1 MYFKYKIFLLC
12 RSSESSERRRLA
24 MNNSMNQTNQTNS
37 MNPEFKI
44 REVAER
50 IRLTRESVGLTP
62 EEIAEKIGMSVY
74 EYNAYEGGAKDFSFS
89 FIYKFANVTN
99 VEITDLMEG
108 ESPRINSFD
117 VTRSGEGLPIAR
129 RKGLVYQRLAP
140 KFKGK
145 IAEPFLVTIPYVDEK
160 LRVPHPHTHEGQ
172 EMDIIVSG
180 QLKVQVGDNIVV
192 LNEGDSIY
200 YDSSEPH
207 DEWAVGG
214 KECKFYAVVCGT
226 NQPQYALQHI
236 EPVTLPGVTNFDL
249 ANIENPIADKFI
261 SIETNENGE
270 LSKITFKNEETFNF
284 GFDIV
289 DGLAKKCPNKTALI
303 YVSEEMEERRFT
315 FADIKK
321 YSNMTANYFKSLGIK
336 KGDRVMLVLKRHYQ
350 FWFSII
356 ALHKIGA
363 IVIPATNQ
371 LVQHDF
377 TYRFKAAG
385 VKAIACTGDGDVAH
399 QVDLAIEECGM
410 NITKIIVNGNRQGWK
425 NFNDEFVK
433 CSEVFERPKDPNELS
448 CGSDPNLM
456 FFTSGTTGYPKMAT
470 HSHKY
475 ALGHFITARYWHN
488 VDPNGIHF
496 TISDTGWGKA
506 LWGKLYG
513 QWLSETCVFVYD
525 FNRFDANK
533 ILPMFKKYN
542 ITTFCA
548 PPTMYRFFIKED
560 LSKFDLS
567 SIKYATVAGEAL
579 NPEVYNQ
586 FLNATGV
593 KLMEGF
599 GQTETTLSIGNF
611 VGMTA
616 RPGSMGKPS
625 VMYDVDIV
633 DEDGKPVKTG
643 ETGEIVIRTDKN
655 TPCGLFLGYYNNE
668 EKTKEVWHDGMYH
681 TGDTAWKDEDG
692 YFWYVGRVD
701 DVIKSSGYRIG
712 PFEIESV
719 IMELPYVLECGV
731 SAAPDPVRGQVVK
744 ASIVL
749 VKGTEGT
756 EELKKEIQN
765 YVKKHTAPYKYPRI
779 VEFRDELPKTIS
791 GKIKRVEL
799 KG

>member
-1 MYFKYKIFLLC
+1 M
-12 RSSESSERRRLA
+12 S
-24 MNNSMNQTNQTNS
+24 NSV
-37 MNPEFKI
+37 NPEFKI
-44 REVAER
+44 REVAQR
-50 IRLTRESVGLTP
+50 IKAVRESVGLTS
-62 EEIAEKIGMSVY
+62 EEMAEKTGVSVY
-74 EYNAYEGGAKDFSFS
+74 EYLAYEGGAKDFSFT
-89 FIYKFANVTN
+89 FIYKFANATG

-108 ESPRINSFD
+108 ESPKIYSYD
-117 VTRSGEGLPIAR
+117 ITRKGGGLPIAR
-129 RKGLVYQRLAP
+129 RKGMSYMRLAP
-140 KFKGK
+140 KFRNK
-145 IAEPFLVTIPYVDEK
+145 IGEPFMVTIPYVDEQY
-160 LRVPHPHTHEGQ
+160 RVPHPHTHEGQ
-172 EMDIIVSG
+172 ELDIIVSG
-180 QLKVQVGDNIVV
+180 QLKVRIGDNEEI

-200 YDSSEPH
+200 YDSGEPH

-214 KECKFYAVVCGT
+214 KECKFYAVVFGV
-226 NQPQYALQHI
+226 NQPHNALQNLD
-236 EPVTLPGVTNFDL
+236 PVILPGVTNFDL
-249 ANIENPIADKFI
+249 ANVKNPVIDKFVKT
-261 SIETNENGE
+261 ETDENGA
-270 LSKITFKNEETFNF
+270 LSKITFTNEETFNF

-289 DGLAKKCPNKTALI
+289 DKLAEKSPDKTALI
-303 YVSEEMEERRFT
+303 YVSDNMEERKFT
-315 FADIKK
+315 FAEMKK
-321 YSNMTANYFKSLGIK
+321 YSNMTANYFLSKGIK
-336 KGDRVMLVLKRHYQ
+336 KGDTVMLVLKRHYQ

-363 IVIPATNQ
+363 IVIPATHQ

-377 TYRFKAAG
+377 TYRFKAAD
-385 VKAIACTGDGDVAH
+385 VKAIVCTAENDAAY
-399 QVDLAIEECGM
+399 QAELAIEECGM
-410 NITKIIVNGNRQGWK
+410 NIKKIIVNGEREGWDSFD
-425 NFNDEFVK
+425 NEMYAFSDVY
-433 CSEVFERPKDPNELS
+433 ERPEDPEILS
-448 CGSDPNLM
+448 CGSEPMLM
-456 FFTSGTTGYPKMAT
+456 FFTSGTTGYPKIAM

-513 QWLSETCVFVYD
+513 QWMSETCVFVYD

-586 FLNATGV
+586 FLKATGI

-599 GQTETTLSIGNF
+599 GQTETTLAIGNF

-616 RPGSMGKPS
+616 KPGSMGKPS
-625 VMYDVDIV
+625 VLYDIDIV
-633 DEDGKPVKTG
+633 DPDGNSVKTG
-643 ETGEIVIRTDKN
+643 ETGEIVIKIGDKA
-655 TPCGLFLGYYNNE
+655 PCGLFMEYYRDA
-668 EKTKEVWHDGMYH
+668 EKTKEVWYDNMYH
-681 TGDTAWKDEDG
+681 TGDTAWRDEDG

-719 IMELPYVLECGV
+719 IMELPYVVEVGV
-731 SAAPDPVRGQVVK
+731 SAAPDAVRGQVVK

-749 VKGTEGT
+749 TKGTQGT
-756 EELKKEIQN
+756 DELKKEIQN

-791 GKIKRVEL
+791 GKIRRVEL

>member
-1 MYFKYKIFLLC
+1 M
-12 RSSESSERRRLA
+12 S
-24 MNNSMNQTNQTNS
+24 NS

-50 IRLTRESVGLTP
+50 IRAVRESVGLTS
-62 EEIAEKIGMSVY
+62 EEMAEKTGVSVY
-74 EYNAYEGGAKDFSFS
+74 EYLAYEGGAKDFSFT
-89 FIYKFANVTN
+89 FIYKFANATG

-108 ESPRINSFD
+108 ESPKIYSYD
-117 VTRSGEGLPIAR
+117 ITRKGGGLPIAR
-129 RKGLVYQRLAP
+129 RKGMTYMRLAP
-140 KFKGK
+140 KFRNK
-145 IAEPFLVTIPYVDEK
+145 IGEPFMVTIPYVDEQF
-160 LRVPHPHTHEGQ
+160 RVPHPHTHEGQ
-172 EMDIIVSG
+172 ELDIVVSG
-180 QLKVQVGDNIVV
+180 QLKVRIGEHEEI

-200 YDSSEPH
+200 YDSGEPH

-214 KECKFYAVVCGT
+214 KECKFYAVVFGV
-226 NQPQYALQHI
+226 NQPHNALQNLD
-236 EPVTLPGVTNFDL
+236 PVILPGVTNFDL
-249 ANIENPIADKFI
+249 AKVENPVIDKFVKTETDKDGALKKI
-261 SIETNENGE
+261 S
-270 LSKITFKNEETFNF
+270 FMNEETFNF

-289 DGLAKKCPNKTALI
+289 DALAEKSPDKTALL
-303 YVSEEMEERRFT
+303 YVSDSMEERKFT
-315 FADIKK
+315 FAEIKK
-321 YSNMTANYFKSLGIK
+321 YSNMTANYFLSKGIK
-336 KGDRVMLVLKRHYQ
+336 KGDTVMLVLKRHYQ

-377 TYRFKAAG
+377 TYRFKAAD
-385 VKAIACTGDGDVAH
+385 VKAIVCTGEGDVAH
-399 QVDLAIEECGM
+399 QVELAIEECGM
-410 NITKIIVNGNRQGWK
+410 NIKTIIANGERDGWDSFDK
-425 NFNDEFVK
+425 EMYSFSD
-433 CSEVFERPKDPNELS
+433 VFERPTDPEILS
-448 CGSDPNLM
+448 CGSEPMLM
-456 FFTSGTTGYPKMAT
+456 FFTSGTTGYPKIAM

-513 QWLSETCVFVYD
+513 QWMSETCVFVYD
-525 FNRFDANK
+525 FNRFDAHK

-560 LSKFDLS
+560 LSKYDLS

-586 FLNATGV
+586 FLKATGV

-599 GQTETTLSIGNF
+599 GQTETTLAIGNF

-616 RPGSMGKPS
+616 KPGSMGKPS
-625 VMYDVDIV
+625 VLYDIDIV
-633 DEDGKPVKTG
+633 DSDGNSVKTG
-643 ETGEIVIRTDKN
+643 ETGEIVVRVDEN
-655 TPCGLFLGYYNNE
+655 VPCGLFMGYYRDE
-668 EKTKEVWHDGMYH
+668 EKTKEVWYDGMYH
-681 TGDTAWKDEDG
+681 TGDTAWRDEDG

-749 VKGTEGT
+749 TKGTVGT
-756 EELKKEIQN
+756 DELKKEIQD

-791 GKIKRVEL
+791 GKIRRVEL

>member
-1 MYFKYKIFLLC
+1 M
-12 RSSESSERRRLA
+12 S
-24 MNNSMNQTNQTNS
+24 NSI
-37 MNPEFKI
+37 NPEFKI

-50 IRLTRESVGLTP
+50 IKAVRESLGLTP
-62 EEIAEKIGMSVY
+62 EEMAEKTDVSVY
-74 EYNAYEGGAKDFSFS
+74 EYLAYEGGAKDFSFT
-89 FIYKFANVTN
+89 FIYKFSNATG

-108 ESPRINSFD
+108 ESPKIYSYD
-117 VTRSGEGLPIAR
+117 ITRKGGGLPIAR
-129 RKGLVYQRLAP
+129 RKGMSYMRLAP
-140 KFKGK
+140 KFKNK
-145 IAEPFLVTIPYVDEK
+145 IGEPFLVTIPYVDEQF
-160 LRVPHPHTHEGQ
+160 RVPHPHTHEGQ
-172 EMDIIVSG
+172 ELDIVISG
-180 QLKVQVGDNIVV
+180 QLKVRIGDHEEI
-192 LNEGDSIY
+192 LYEGDSIY
-200 YDSSEPH
+200 YDSGEPH
-207 DEWAVGG
+207 DEWAVGN
-214 KECKFYAVVCGT
+214 KECKFYAVVFGV
-226 NQPQYALQHI
+226 NQPHHALQNL
-236 EPVTLPGVTNFDL
+236 EPVILPGVTNFDL
-249 ANIENPIADKFI
+249 AQIENPVIDKFVKTETDKDGALKKI
-261 SIETNENGE
+261 S
-270 LSKITFKNEETFNF
+270 FMNEETFNF

-289 DGLAKKCPNKTALI
+289 DALAEKCPDKTALI
-303 YVSEEMEERRFT
+303 YVSNDMQERRFT
-315 FADIKK
+315 FAEIKK
-321 YSNMTANYFKSLGIK
+321 YSNMTANYFLSKGIK
-336 KGDRVMLVLKRHYQ
+336 KGDTVMLVLKRHYQ

-377 TYRFKAAG
+377 TYRFKAADI
-385 VKAIACTGDGDVAH
+385 KAIVCTGEGDVAH

-410 NITKIIVNGNRQGWK
+410 NIKRMIANGNREGWDS
-425 NFNDEFVK
+425 FDDEMYSFSDVY
-433 CSEVFERPKDPNELS
+433 ERPTDPEKLS
-448 CGSDPNLM
+448 CGSEPMLM
-456 FFTSGTTGYPKMAT
+456 FFTSGTTGYPKIAM

-513 QWLSETCVFVYD
+513 QWMSETCVFVYD
-525 FNRFDANK
+525 FDRFDANK

-586 FLNATGV
+586 FLKATGI

-599 GQTETTLSIGNF
+599 GQTETTLAIGNF

-616 RPGSMGKPS
+616 KPGSMGKPS
-625 VMYDVDIV
+625 VLYDIDIV
-633 DEDGKPVKTG
+633 DPDGNPVKTG
-643 ETGEIVIRTDKN
+643 ETGEIVIKIN
-655 TPCGLFLGYYNNE
+655 EKAPCGLFMEYYNDT

-681 TGDTAWKDEDG
+681 TGDTAWRDEDG

-749 VKGTEGT
+749 TKGTVGT
-756 EELKKEIQN
+756 DELKKEIQN

-791 GKIKRVEL
+791 GKIRRVEL

>member
-1 MYFKYKIFLLC
+1 M
-12 RSSESSERRRLA
+12 S
-24 MNNSMNQTNQTNS
+24 NQI
-37 MNPEFKI
+37 NPEFKM

-50 IRLTRESVGLTP
+50 IKAVRESVGLTP
-62 EEIAEKIGMSVY
+62 AEMAEKVDVSAY
-74 EYNAYEGGAKDFSFS
+74 EYLAYEGGAKDFSFS
-89 FIYKFANVTN
+89 FIYKFANVCG
-99 VEITDLMEG
+99 VEIADLMEG
-108 ESPRINSFD
+108 ESPHICSFD
-117 VTRSGEGLPIAR
+117 ITRKGEGLPIAR
-129 RKGLVYQRLAP
+129 RKGLSYLRLAP
-140 KFKGK
+140 KFRNK
-145 IAEPFLVTIPYVDEK
+145 IAEPFLVTIPYVDEEF
-160 LRVPHPHTHEGQ
+160 RVPHPHSHEGQ
-172 EMDIIVSG
+172 EMNIVISG
-180 QLKVQVGDNIVV
+180 QLKVQVGDNVEI

-214 KECKFYAVVCGT
+214 KECKFYAIVCGH
-226 NQPQYALQHI
+226 NQPQHVIQNL
-236 EPVTLPGVTNFDL
+236 EPVILPGVTNFDL
-249 ANIENPIADKFI
+249 ARVKDPVADKFVEV
-261 SIETNENGE
+261 ETDSEGA
-270 LSKITFKNEETFNF
+270 LTGIKFKNDDTFNF
-284 GFDIV
+284 GFDVV
-289 DGLAKKCPNKTALI
+289 DALAEKTPDKNALI
-303 YVSEEMEERRFT
+303 YVSNDLEDKFFT

-321 YSNMTANYFKSLGIK
+321 YSNMTANYFKSKGIK
-336 KGDRVMLVLKRHYQ
+336 KGDKVMLVLKRHYE

-356 ALHKIGA
+356 ALHKLGA

-377 TYRFKAAG
+377 TYRYKAAD
-385 VKAIACTGDGDVAH
+385 VKAIVCTGEGEVAVH
-399 QVDLAIEECGM
+399 AENAIEECGM
-410 NITKIIVNGNRQGWK
+410 DITKIMVHGKREGWAS
-425 NFNDEFVK
+425 FEDEFTEF
-433 CSEVFERPKDPNELS
+433 SDVFERPTDPELLS
-448 CGSDPNLM
+448 CGDEPNLM
-456 FFTSGTTGYPKMAT
+456 YFTSGTTGYPKIAT

-488 VDPNGIHF
+488 VDPNGIHL

-525 FNRFDANK
+525 FDRFDANK

-560 LSKFDLS
+560 LSKFDLT

-586 FLNATGV
+586 FLKATGV

-599 GQTETTLSIGNF
+599 GQTETTLAIGNF

-625 VMYDVDIV
+625 ALYDIDIV
-633 DEDGKPVKTG
+633 DPDGNPVKTG
-643 ETGEIVIRTDKN
+643 ETGEIVIRTSERV
-655 TPCGLFLGYYNNE
+655 PHGLFLGYYNDD
-668 EKTKEVWHDGMYH
+668 EKTKEAWHDGFYH

-692 YFWYVGRVD
+692 YYWYVGRVD

-749 VKGTEGT
+749 TKGTVGT
-756 EELKKEIQN
+756 DELKKEIQD

-791 GKIKRVEL
+791 GKIRRVAL
-799 KG
+799 RG

>member
-1 MYFKYKIFLLC
+1 
-12 RSSESSERRRLA
+12 
-24 MNNSMNQTNQTNS
+24 
-37 MNPEFKI
+37 I

-50 IRLTRESVGLTP
+50 IRAVRESVGLTS
-62 EEIAEKIGMSVY
+62 EEMAEKTGVSVY
-74 EYNAYEGGAKDFSFS
+74 EYLAYEGGAKDFSFT
-89 FIYKFANVTN
+89 FIYKFANATG

-108 ESPRINSFD
+108 ESPKIYSYD
-117 VTRSGEGLPIAR
+117 ITRKGGGLPIAR
-129 RKGLVYQRLAP
+129 RKGMTYMRLAP
-140 KFKGK
+140 KFRNK
-145 IAEPFLVTIPYVDEK
+145 IGEPFMVTIPYVDEQF
-160 LRVPHPHTHEGQ
+160 RVPHPHTHEGQ
-172 EMDIIVSG
+172 ELDIVVSG
-180 QLKVQVGDNIVV
+180 QLKVRIGEHEEI

-200 YDSSEPH
+200 YDSGEPH

-214 KECKFYAVVCGT
+214 KECKFYAVVFGV
-226 NQPQYALQHI
+226 NQPHSALQNLD
-236 EPVTLPGVTNFDL
+236 PVILPGVTNFDL
-249 ANIENPIADKFI
+249 AKVENPVIDKFVKTETDDDGALKKI
-261 SIETNENGE
+261 S
-270 LSKITFKNEETFNF
+270 FMNEETFNF

-289 DGLAKKCPNKTALI
+289 DALAEKNPDKTALI
-303 YVSEEMEERRFT
+303 YVSDNMEERKFT
-315 FADIKK
+315 FAEVKK
-321 YSNMTANYFKSLGIK
+321 YSNMTANYFLSKGIK
-336 KGDRVMLVLKRHYQ
+336 KGDTVMLVLKRHYQ

-377 TYRFKAAG
+377 TYRFKAAD
-385 VKAIACTGDGDVAH
+385 VKAIVCTGEGDVAH
-399 QVDLAIEECGM
+399 QVELAIEECGM
-410 NITKIIVNGNRQGWK
+410 NIKTIIANGERDGWDSFDK
-425 NFNDEFVK
+425 EMYTFSD
-433 CSEVFERPKDPNELS
+433 VFERPTDPEILS
-448 CGSDPNLM
+448 CGSEPMLM
-456 FFTSGTTGYPKMAT
+456 FFTSGTTGYPKIAM

-488 VDPNGIHF
+488 VDPDGIHF

-513 QWLSETCVFVYD
+513 QWMSETCVFVYD
-525 FNRFDANK
+525 FNRFDAHK

-560 LSKFDLS
+560 LSKYDLS

-586 FLNATGV
+586 FLKATGV

-599 GQTETTLSIGNF
+599 GQTETTLAIGNF

-616 RPGSMGKPS
+616 KPGSMGKPS
-625 VMYDVDIV
+625 VLYDIDIV
-633 DEDGKPVKTG
+633 DSDGNSVKTG
-643 ETGEIVIRTDKN
+643 ETGEIVIRVDEN
-655 TPCGLFLGYYNNE
+655 VPCGLFMEYYRDK
-668 EKTKEVWHDGMYH
+668 EKTKEVWYDGMYH
-681 TGDTAWKDEDG
+681 TGDTAWRDEDG

-749 VKGTEGT
+749 TKGTVGT
-756 EELKKEIQN
+756 DELKKEIQD

-791 GKIKRVEL
+791 GKIRRVEL

>member
-1 MYFKYKIFLLC
+1 M
-12 RSSESSERRRLA
+12 S
-24 MNNSMNQTNQTNS
+24 NNL
-37 MNPEFKI
+37 NPEFKI

-50 IRLTRESVGLTP
+50 IKATRESVGLTP
-62 EEIAEKIGMSVY
+62 EEMAAKIGVSVF

-89 FIYKFANVTN
+89 FIYKFANACGI
-99 VEITDLMEG
+99 EITDLMEG
-108 ESPRINSFD
+108 ESPHINSFD
-117 VTRSGEGLPIAR
+117 ITRKGEGLPIAR
-129 RKGLVYQRLAP
+129 RKGLSYLRLAP
-140 KFKGK
+140 KFRNK
-145 IAEPFLVTIPYVDEK
+145 IAEPFLVTIPYVDEEY
-160 LRVPHPHTHEGQ
+160 RVPHPHTHEGQ
-172 EMDIIVSG
+172 EMDIVISG
-180 QLKVQVGDNIVV
+180 QLKVQVGDNIEI

-214 KECKFYAVVCGT
+214 KECKFYAIVCGT
-226 NQPQYALQHI
+226 AQPQKIFNHL
-236 EPVTLPGVTNFDL
+236 EPVLIPGVTNFDL
-249 ANIENPIADKFI
+249 ANIKDPISDKFVSVETDKDGALTGI
-261 SIETNENGE
+261 S
-270 LSKITFKNEETFNF
+270 FKNEDTFNF

-289 DGLAKKCPNKTALI
+289 DGLAAKCPDKTAMI
-303 YVSEEMEERRFT
+303 YVAEDLTDRKFT
-315 FADIKK
+315 FAEIKK
-321 YSNMTANYFKSLGIK
+321 YSNMTANYFLSKGIK
-336 KGDRVMLVLKRHYQ
+336 KGDKVMLVLKRHYQ

-377 TYRFKAAG
+377 TYRFKAAD
-385 VKAIACTGDGDVAH
+385 VKAIVCTGDGDVAH
-399 QVDLAIEECGM
+399 QVDLAVEESGM
-410 NITKIIVNGNRQGWK
+410 DITRMIVHGEREGWADFDK
-425 NFNDEFVK
+425 EMAGFSD
-433 CSEVFERPKDPNELS
+433 VFERPTDPEKLS
-448 CGSDPNLM
+448 CGHDPNLM
-456 FFTSGTTGYPKMAT
+456 FFTSGTTGYPKIAT
-470 HSHKY
+470 HCHLY

-513 QWLSETCVFVYD
+513 QWLSETCIFVYD
-525 FNRFDANK
+525 FDRFDANK

-586 FLNATGV
+586 FLKATGV

-611 VGMTA
+611 VGMTC

-625 VMYDVDIV
+625 VLYDVDIV
-633 DEDGKPVKTG
+633 DPDGNPVKPG
-643 ETGEIVIRTDKN
+643 ETGEIIIRTDKKV
-655 TPCGLFLGYYNNE
+655 PCGLFLGYYNDE
-668 EKTKEVWHDGMYH
+668 EKTKDVWHDGCYH

-749 VKGTEGT
+749 TKGTVGT

-791 GKIKRVEL
+791 GKIRRVAL